1 LNIETI
7 TAKDFGENFK
17 WGVAMSA
24 AQNEGAYLKDGRGL
38 SIWDTFARKS
48 GKIKGGTKPTECCD
62 FYHRYKDDLLL
73 TAALGFNSFRFSISW
88 SRILPE
94 GVGKV
99 NKEGIA
105 FYNKLIDE
113 CLINRLEP
121 IITLYHWDL
130 PNELEKKGG
139 WTSHLMRK
147 WFEHFTT
154 ICINAFG
161 DRVQQWIVMNE
172 PSGFTTLGY
181 MIGQHAPGKMG
192 LESYFA
198 AIHNAALCTADG
210 GRIIRSHS
218 SNAIIGTAFSCSEVM
233 PFKEELLHIN
243 AAAKADIILNR
254 LFIEPVLGL
263 GYPENPDF
271 PFLEKLYLH
280 SKAWKYARQ
289 MQFDFDFIGIQNY
302 FSLTVKHNNI
312 IPYINASEV
321 KASTRKV
328 PHTDLGWEINPES
341 FYRMIKRFWDYGNIK
356 SILISEGGACFKD
369 QLKNG
374 EVNDDRRIE
383 YFQQYLA
390 AALKAKNEGVNI
402 NGYLAWTLTDNF
414 EWAFGYNA
422 RFGLIHVDFETQLRT
437 IKKSGY
443 WFKGFLNG
451 KSSC

>member
-1 LNIETI
+1 LNTTSIS
-7 TAKDFGENFK
+7 AKDFGNNFK
-17 WGVAMSA
+17 WGIAISA
-24 AQNEGAYLKDGRGL
+24 AQNEGAYLDEGRGL

-48 GKIKGGTKPTECCD
+48 GKIKGGIKPTDCCD

-73 TAALGFNSFRFSISW
+73 VKALGFNTFRFSVSW
-88 SRILPE
+88 SRILPD
-94 GVGKV
+94 GLGKV
-99 NKEGIA
+99 NKAGIA

-113 CLINRLEP
+113 CLINGLEP
-121 IITLYHWDL
+121 MITLYHWDL

-147 WFEHFTT
+147 WFERFTT
-154 ICINAFG
+154 ICVNAFG
-161 DRVQQWIVMNE
+161 DRVSNWVVMNE

-181 MIGQHAPGKMG
+181 MVGQHAPGKIGFDGYM
-192 LESYFA
+192 S

-218 SNAIIGTAFSCSEVM
+218 SKANIGTAFSCSEVI
-233 PFKEELLHIN
+233 PYKDELLHIK
-243 AAAKADIILNR
+243 AACKADIILNR
-254 LFIEPVLGL
+254 IFIEPALGL
-263 GYPENPDF
+263 GYPEDADF
-271 PFLEKLYLH
+271 PFLEKLYFH
-280 SKAWKYARQ
+280 SKAWKYTRQ

-302 FSLTVKHNNI
+302 FSLTVKHNSI

-321 KASTRKV
+321 KASTRNV

-341 FYRMIKRFWDYGNIK
+341 FYRMIKRFWDYGNVK
-356 SILISEGGACFKD
+356 SIMVTEGGACFKD

-374 EVNDDRRIE
+374 EVNDDKRIA
-383 YFQQYLA
+383 YYQQYLG
-390 AALKAKNEGVNI
+390 AALKAKQEGVNL

-422 RFGLIHVDFETQLRT
+422 RFGLIHVDFDTQLRT

-443 WFKGFLNG
+443 WFRNFL
-451 KSSC
+451 KEK